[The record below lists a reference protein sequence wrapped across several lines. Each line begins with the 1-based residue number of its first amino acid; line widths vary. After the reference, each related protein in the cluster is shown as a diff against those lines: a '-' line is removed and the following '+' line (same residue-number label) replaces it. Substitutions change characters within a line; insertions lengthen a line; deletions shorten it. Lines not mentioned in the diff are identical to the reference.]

1 MASAQAFLQSKE
13 GYAGWDRFL
22 GEAKVG
28 HLKGL
33 QLFFLKIIRAKET
46 CYDKNVRFNNILTKQ
61 AAW

>member
-33 QLFFLKIIRAKET
+33 QLFFPENYSSKGNML
-46 CYDKNVRFNNILTKQ
+46 
-61 AAW
+61 